1 MKSGWNWK
9 AGVAATAITPAEPM
23 WLAGWAARRE
33 PSTGKAAKLFSKALA
48 LEDSGGGR
56 ALIITADL
64 IAIPREVAQ
73 QVSAELQA
81 RCGIS
86 RERILFNASHT
97 HTGPE
102 VRPDK
107 VPFFE
112 IPAEYA
118 AKIGPYVSG
127 LVEKM
132 VSVGNAALESLEP
145 VTLTLHEAKAE
156 FARNRRCPEGPRE
169 LQVPILEVTRALLA
183 GSDTAAAD
191 SLSPRVGPR
200 TQEVPASS
208 DQKPLALVFGYACHN
223 LTLPPSFCQFHG
235 DYAGVAQRCLEEAF
249 PGATALFLAG
259 AGADQDPFPRGAPEW
274 AEQHGRA
281 LGLAVQR
288 SLETPGRAVS
298 GRLGVG
304 YRDVPLDFAPIQAVE
319 MLDRDLQSEDLPL
332 RRKAAFLLSALREK
346 RPLSLSYRC
355 PVQVLHLGNELLLIA
370 LGGEPTVE
378 YALQF
383 KAEFAGP
390 LVWVAGYSNDMF
402 GYLPTRRIQRE
413 GGYEGGRAMLWSALP
428 GPFTETVEERVV
440 EAVRR
445 LVVETKAESQS
456 GS

>member
-1 MKSGWNWK
+1 MMSGSNWK
-9 AGVAATAITPAEPM
+9 AGVAATTITPAEPM

-33 PSTGKAAKLFSKALA
+33 PATGKSADLFTKALA
-48 LEDSGGGR
+48 LQDAEGSS

-73 QVSAELQA
+73 QVSAQLQA
-81 RCGIS
+81 RRGIP
-86 RERILFNASHT
+86 RDRILFNASHT

-127 LVEKM
+127 LVDKM
-132 VSVGNAALESLEP
+132 VSISTAALESPQP
-145 VTLTLHEAKAE
+145 VTLTIRGAKAD
-156 FARNRRCPEGPRE
+156 FARNRRRIEDPSDPD
-169 LQVPILEVTRALLA
+169 VPILEVTR
-183 GSDTAAAD
+183 
-191 SLSPRVGPR
+191 
-200 TQEVPASS
+200 S

-235 DYAGVAQRCLEEAF
+235 DYAGVAQRHLEEAF
-249 PGATALFLAG
+249 SGATALFLAG

-281 LGLAVQR
+281 LGLAVQG

-298 GRLGVG
+298 RRLGVG
-304 YRDVPLDFAPIQAVE
+304 YRDVLLDFAPVQAVE
-319 MLDRDLQSEDLPL
+319 TLERDLQSEDLPL

>member
-33 PSTGKAAKLFSKALA
+33 PATGRSTELFAKALA
-48 LEDSGGGR
+48 LQDAEGSSV
-56 ALIITADL
+56 LIITADL

-73 QVSAELQA
+73 QVSAQLQA
-81 RCGIS
+81 GWGIP
-86 RERILFNASHT
+86 RERILLNASHT

-132 VSVGNAALESLEP
+132 ISVGNAALESLEP

-169 LQVPILEVTRALLA
+169 LQVPILEVNRALLG
-183 GSDTAAAD
+183 GSETAAAD
-191 SLSPRVGPR
+191 SLSPRVGR
-200 TQEVPASS
+200 RAQEVPAGSN
-208 DQKPLALVFGYACHN
+208 QNPLALLFGYACHN

-235 DYAGVAQRCLEEAF
+235 DYAGVAQQYLEESF

-281 LGLAVQR
+281 LGLAVEG

-298 GRLGVG
+298 GRLGAG
-304 YRDVPLDFAPIQAVE
+304 YREVLLDFAPVQAVE
-319 MLDRDLQSEDLPL
+319 TLERDLQSEDLPL

-346 RPLSLSYRC
+346 RPLPVSYPC

-383 KAEFAGP
+383 KATFAGP
-390 LVWVAGYSNDMF
+390 QVWVAGYCNDMF
-402 GYLPTRRIQRE
+402 GYVPTRRIQRE

-445 LVVETKAESQS
+445 LVAETKAESQS

>member
-1 MKSGWNWK
+1 MMSGLTWK
-9 AGVAATAITPAEPM
+9 AGVAAMAITPAEPM
-23 WLAGWAARRE
+23 WLAGWAARRQ
-33 PSTGKAAKLFSKALA
+33 PASGKSTELFTKALA
-48 LEDSGGGR
+48 LQDAQGGR

-64 IAIPREVAQ
+64 IAVPREVAQ
-73 QVSAELQA
+73 QVSAQLQA
-81 RCGIS
+81 RCGIP
-86 RERILFNASHT
+86 RDRIMFNASHT

-132 VSVGNAALESLEP
+132 VAVGDAALDSLQP
-145 VTLTLHEAKAE
+145 VTLTIREAKAD
-156 FARNRRCPEGPRE
+156 FARNRRRIEGPRDPD
-169 LQVPILEVTRALLA
+169 VPVLEVTR
-183 GSDTAAAD
+183 
-191 SLSPRVGPR
+191 
-200 TQEVPASS
+200 S

-223 LTLPPSFCQFHG
+223 LTLPPSFCQYHG
-235 DYAGVAQRCLEEAF
+235 DYAGVAQRHLKEAL

-288 SLETPGRAVS
+288 SFENLGRAVS
-298 GRLGVG
+298 GPLSVG
-304 YRDVPLDFAPIQAVE
+304 FREVLLDFAPVQAME
-319 MLDRDLQSEDLPL
+319 TLERDLQSEDLSL

-346 RPLSLSYRC
+346 RPLPLSYPC

-383 KAEFAGP
+383 KAKFAGP
-390 LVWVAGYSNDMF
+390 LVWVAGYCNDMF
-402 GYLPTRRIQRE
+402 GYVPTRRIQRE
-413 GGYEGGRAMLWSALP
+413 GGYEGRRAMLWSALP

-445 LVVETKAESQS
+445 LVGETKAQSQ
-456 GS
+456 

>member
-1 MKSGWNWK
+1 MMSGSNWK
-9 AGVAATAITPAEPM
+9 AGVAATKITPAEPM

-33 PSTGKAAKLFSKALA
+33 PATGKAAELFTKALVLQDA
-48 LEDSGGGR
+48 QGGR

-64 IAIPREVAQ
+64 IAVPREVAQ
-73 QVSAELQA
+73 QVSAQLQT
-81 RCGIS
+81 RRGIP
-86 RERILFNASHT
+86 RDRILFNASHT

-127 LVEKM
+127 LVDKM
-132 VSVGNAALESLEP
+132 VSISTAALESLQP
-145 VTLTLHEAKAE
+145 VTLTIRGAKAD
-156 FARNRRCPEGPRE
+156 FARNRRRIEDPRDPD
-169 LQVPILEVTRALLA
+169 VPVLEVTR
-183 GSDTAAAD
+183 
-191 SLSPRVGPR
+191 
-200 TQEVPASS
+200 S
-208 DQKPLALVFGYACHN
+208 DQKLLALVFGYACHN

-235 DYAGVAQRCLEEAF
+235 DYAGVAQRHLEEAF

-274 AEQHGRA
+274 AEQHGRS

-288 SLETPGRAVS
+288 SFENPGRAVS
-298 GRLGVG
+298 GQLGVG
-304 YRDVPLDFAPIQAVE
+304 LREVLLDFAPVPAVE
-319 MLDRDLQSEDLPL
+319 TLAMDLQSDDPPR
-332 RRKAAFLLSALREK
+332 RRKAEFLLSALKEK
-346 RPLSLSYRC
+346 RPLPVSYPC
-355 PVQVLHLGNELLLIA
+355 PIQVLRFGEELLLIA

-390 LVWVAGYSNDMF
+390 LVWVAGYCNDMF
-402 GYLPTRRIQRE
+402 GYVPTRRIQRE

-428 GPFTETVEERVV
+428 GPFTESVEERVV

-445 LVVETKAESQS
+445 LVGETKAESR
-456 GS
+456 

>member
-1 MKSGWNWK
+1 
-9 AGVAATAITPAEPM
+9 M

-33 PSTGKAAKLFSKALA
+33 PATGKAAELFTKALVLQDA
-48 LEDSGGGR
+48 QGGR

-64 IAIPREVAQ
+64 IAVPREVAQ
-73 QVSAELQA
+73 QVSAQLQT
-81 RCGIS
+81 RRGIP
-86 RERILFNASHT
+86 RDRILFNASHT

-127 LVEKM
+127 LVDKM
-132 VSVGNAALESLEP
+132 VSISTAALESLQP
-145 VTLTLHEAKAE
+145 VTLTIRGAKAD
-156 FARNRRCPEGPRE
+156 FARNRRRIEDPRDPD
-169 LQVPILEVTRALLA
+169 VPVLEVTR
-183 GSDTAAAD
+183 
-191 SLSPRVGPR
+191 
-200 TQEVPASS
+200 S
-208 DQKPLALVFGYACHN
+208 DQKLLALVFGYACHN

-235 DYAGVAQRCLEEAF
+235 DYAGVAQRHLEEAF

-274 AEQHGRA
+274 AEQHGRS

-288 SLETPGRAVS
+288 SFENPGRAVS
-298 GRLGVG
+298 GQLGVG
-304 YRDVPLDFAPIQAVE
+304 LREVLLDFAPVPAVE
-319 MLDRDLQSEDLPL
+319 TLAMDLQSDDPPR
-332 RRKAAFLLSALREK
+332 RRKAEFLLSALKEK
-346 RPLSLSYRC
+346 RPLPVSYPC
-355 PVQVLHLGNELLLIA
+355 PIQVLRFGEELLLIA

-390 LVWVAGYSNDMF
+390 LVWVAGYCNDMF
-402 GYLPTRRIQRE
+402 GYVPTRRIQRE

-428 GPFTETVEERVV
+428 GPFTESVEERVV

-445 LVVETKAESQS
+445 LVGETKAESR
-456 GS
+456 

>member
-1 MKSGWNWK
+1 MMSGSNWK
-9 AGVAATAITPAEPM
+9 AGVAATKITPAEPM

-33 PSTGKAAKLFSKALA
+33 PGTGKAAELFTKALA

-64 IAIPREVAQ
+64 IAVPREVAQ
-73 QVSAELQA
+73 QVSAQLQA
-81 RCGIS
+81 RCGIP
-86 RERILFNASHT
+86 RDRILLNASHT

-112 IPAEYA
+112 IPAEFA

-145 VTLTLHEAKAE
+145 VTLTIRGAKTE
-156 FARNRRCPEGPRE
+156 FARNRRRTEDPHDPD
-169 LQVPILEVTRALLA
+169 VPVLEVTR
-183 GSDTAAAD
+183 
-191 SLSPRVGPR
+191 
-200 TQEVPASS
+200 S

-223 LTLPPSFCQFHG
+223 LTLPPSFCQYHG
-235 DYAGVAQRCLEEAF
+235 DYAGVAQRHLEEAF
-249 PGATALFLAG
+249 PGTTALFLAG

-304 YRDVPLDFAPIQAVE
+304 YRDVLLDFAPVQAVE
-319 MLDRDLQSEDLPL
+319 TLERDLQSEDLPL
-332 RRKAAFLLSALREK
+332 RRKAGFLLTALKEK
-346 RPLSLSYRC
+346 RPLPLSSPC

-383 KAEFAGP
+383 KAKFAGP
-390 LVWVAGYSNDMF
+390 LVWVAGYCNDMF
-402 GYLPTRRIQRE
+402 GYVPTRRIQRE

-445 LVVETKAESQS
+445 LVGETKVESQS

>member
-1 MKSGWNWK
+1 MNSGWNWK

-33 PSTGKAAKLFSKALA
+33 PATGKSTELFAKALA
-48 LEDSGGGR
+48 LQDVEGSSV
-56 ALIITADL
+56 LIITADL

-73 QVSAELQA
+73 QVSAQLEAQW
-81 RCGIS
+81 GIP
-86 RERILFNASHT
+86 RDRILFNASHT

-132 VSVGNAALESLEP
+132 VSVSAAALESLQP
-145 VTLTLHEAKAE
+145 VTLTLREAKAD
-156 FARNRRCPEGPRE
+156 FAHNRRCPEGPHDPD
-169 LQVPILEVTRALLA
+169 VPILEVTRN
-183 GSDTAAAD
+183 
-191 SLSPRVGPR
+191 
-200 TQEVPASS
+200 

-235 DYAGVAQRCLEEAF
+235 DYAGVAQRHLEEAF

-259 AGADQDPFPRGAPEW
+259 AGADQDPFPRGASEW

-288 SLETPGRAVS
+288 SFENRGRVVS
-298 GRLGVG
+298 GQFGVAF
-304 YRDVPLDFAPIQAVE
+304 REVPLDFAPVPAVE
-319 MLDRDLQSEDLPL
+319 TLAMDLQSDDPPR
-332 RRKAAFLLSALREK
+332 RRKAEFLLSALKAK
-346 RPLSLSYRC
+346 RPLPVAYPC
-355 PVQVLHLGNELLLIA
+355 PVQVLRFGEELLLIA

-383 KAEFAGP
+383 KAKFAGP
-390 LVWVAGYSNDMF
+390 LVWVAGYCNDMF
-402 GYLPTRRIQRE
+402 GYVPTRRIQRE
-413 GGYEGGRAMLWSALP
+413 GGYEAGRAMLWSALP

-440 EAVRR
+440 QAVEG
-445 LVVETKAESQS
+445 LVEETKP
-456 GS
+456 GSEAIR